1 MKVFFSYASEDGS
14 LVDQVYRRV
23 VQQYPEIEGWIDK
36 YQIVGGNELIEK
48 IAAGIDD
55 AEKFLIFLSARSIDK
70 PWVRAELR
78 KALMKEF
85 SGVNPEFIIPV
96 KLGPIPKIPPFLESK
111 RYIDLEN
118 KTQDEW
124 LKEIHAAITGVPLS
138 PGEDTENNLQVR
150 LIRKPNTQ
158 HTAFAVFEARYWAED
173 IGFEL
178 KTNSPIRSQGWGF
191 PAFSGMRQ
199 ISILE
204 KKEDYLYAVQ
214 ITNERIVPRSPFVM
228 WVTFDKG
235 VDPRKAITK
244 VNRWDGTGG
253 EPSLRFIDFTS
264 QR

>member
-1 MKVFFSYASEDGS
+1 MILPVWHNITTDEVRKYSPILADRVAVLSDRGLEHVVEELLRVIEPASE
-14 LVDQVYRRV
+14 
-23 VQQYPEIEGWIDK
+23 
-36 YQIVGGNELIEK
+36 
-48 IAAGIDD
+48 
-55 AEKFLIFLSARSIDK
+55 
-70 PWVRAELR
+70 
-78 KALMKEF
+78 
-85 SGVNPEFIIPV
+85 PV
-96 KLGPIPKIPPFLESK
+96 HP
-111 RYIDLEN
+111 
-118 KTQDEW
+118 
-124 LKEIHAAITGVPLS
+124 AVTGVPLS

-158 HTAFAVFEARYWAED
+158 HTVFAVFEARYWAED

-228 WVTFDKG
+228 WVTFDEG